1 MATDY
6 YLISN
11 LDAYLKQV
19 TALVGYFECVSRMIR
34 DSIFKTWRYVAF
46 SVGFYPTNL
55 TLFFARFA

>member
-1 MATDY
+1 MSSMATDY

-34 DSIFKTWRYVAF
+34 DSIFKTWR
-46 SVGFYPTNL
+46 
-55 TLFFARFA
+55 